1 MKAIMQPRTT
11 PVLASL
17 LLAGTVQAA
26 TLTGSVR
33 TAGGDAIKARI
44 SILSTSESVH
54 LDTRDTD
61 ADGTFSFEVPSS
73 GLVVA
78 AAAAS
83 GYASHEIS
91 LSDGVP
97 SGRVT
102 FTLHPLQEVSGTVT
116 DSRGRNVAGV
126 QVRVRRV
133 GTLQHI
139 HLDHYREAVTDSDG
153 SFTVKVPGSRG
164 RYVVDAATDGW
175 VPQSSGVIGSD
186 SRQNVLV
193 SLDLVGASVSG
204 KVTSPS
210 GSNLSGTTV
219 LVGVK
224 VGHSIAANDG
234 GVPSG
239 IADLGI
245 GKIRPYGKTYRARAV
260 TDSRGRY
267 EFTGLPPGN
276 LGVVAIKR
284 RVRIQPQRFQ
294 SVEGGSYIA
303 DFVIPD

>member
-1 MKAIMQPRTT
+1 M
-11 PVLASL
+11 
-17 LLAGTVQAA
+17 
-26 TLTGSVR
+26 
-33 TAGGDAIKARI
+33 
-44 SILSTSESVH
+44 SEGVH

-73 GLVVA
+73 GLVAA

-91 LSDGVP
+91 LSGGVP

-102 FTLHPLQEVSGTVT
+102 FTLYPLQEVGGTVT

-126 QVRVRRV
+126 QVRVRRI
-133 GTLQHI
+133 GTLRHI

-153 SFTVKVPGSRG
+153 SFTVKVPGGRD
-164 RYVVDAATDGW
+164 RYVVDVETDGW
-175 VPQSSGVIGSD
+175 VLQSSGVIGSG
-186 SRQNVLV
+186 SRQDVLV

-219 LVGVK
+219 LAGVK
-224 VGHSIAANDG
+224 VSHPTANDG
-234 GVPSG
+234 GVP
-239 IADLGI
+239 A
-245 GKIRPYGKTYRARAV
+245 YGKTYRARAV

-267 EFTGLPPGN
+267 RFTGLPPGN

-284 RVRIQPQRFQ
+284 RMRIQPQRFQ
-294 SVEGGSYIA
+294 SVEGGSYTA